1 MFSPAWWPLRLQ
13 AFAALASGLAY
24 LEAGESP
31 HRKPVGLEDLGDRLL
46 RLLHE
51 GLLDEH
57 DILEERAEPPLDDPR
72 DRLLRLALVT
82 GDLLRDPALL
92 LDDVGRH
99 LVAGDVLRTHGR
111 DLLGEVPG

>member
-1 MFSPAWWPLRLQ
+1 MFRPALWLLRLQ
-13 AFAALASGLAY
+13 AFAAVPSGLAY

-31 HRKPVGLEDLGDRLL
+31 HRQAVGLEDLGDRLL
-46 RLLHE
+46 GLLHE

-72 DRLLRLALVT
+72 DRPLWLALVT
-82 GDLLRDPALL
+82 GDLLGDPALL

-99 LVAGDVLRTHGR
+99 LITGDVLRTHGR
-111 DLLGEVPG
+111 DLLGE